1 MISLR
6 SFGQSA
12 PMSAIVALAVCMVSP
27 QHLIGQTAA
36 GAPAGGSVSV
46 AGGAAAAEADYET
59 AQRDYAAASADL
71 VTARAAA
78 LKQAAASPQTLA
90 AQKEVEAAYQEYT
103 RLKRQTVGSLEKSQ
117 PQYQALLN
125 QANAAQAA
133 IDAARD
139 SGTASPEQFAALY
152 SNKAKYTSQMKAIEE
167 QAQDAA
173 GLRDAEQRWR
183 QASRNLESL
192 QTQQKAAVETSP
204 AVVRAKAQVDSAR
217 DRLDKSNAQ
226 WARSQ
231 AELDEKRY
239 QEAREDYQ
247 RQVEADLLH
256 HGYGYGYGYRR
267 PYYYYG
273 GWRRY

>member
-1 MISLR
+1 MSPLR

-12 PMSAIVALAVCMVSP
+12 PMAVMVALASCVAFP
-27 QHLIGQTAA
+27 QHAIAQTAA
-36 GAPAGGSVSV
+36 GAPAGGSISV
-46 AGGAAAAEADYET
+46 AAGAAAAEADYET

-71 VTARAAA
+71 VAARAAA
-78 LKQAAASPQTLA
+78 LKLAAASPQTLA

-103 RLKRQTVGSLEKSQ
+103 RLKHQTVRSLEQSQ

-152 SNKAKYTSQMKAIEE
+152 NNKAKYTSQMKAIEE

-192 QTQQKAAVETSP
+192 QTQQKAAAETSP
-204 AVVRAKAQVDSAR
+204 AVVQAKAQVDSAR
-217 DRLDKSNAQ
+217 DRLDESNAQ

-256 HGYGYGYGYRR
+256 HGYGYGYRR